1 MKKLEIG
8 ARTLKEMGADILEAW
23 HDAEAGRPVTPRQA
37 LYFANMPALLAVLT
51 PTRWAMLE
59 ALKASG
65 PVSIYA
71 LAKQL
76 QRNYSNVH
84 SDAAKLL
91 ALGLIEKNESGQILV
106 PWDEIRADFTLKAA
120 A

>member
-8 ARTLKEMGADILEAW
+8 TKSLKQMGTDVLEAW
-23 HDAEAGRPVTPRQA
+23 KDAEAGQSVTPRQA
-37 LYFANMPALLAVLT
+37 LYFANMPQLLAALT

-59 ALKASG
+59 ALKACG
-65 PVSIYA
+65 PVTLYA
-71 LAKQL
+71 LAKRL
-76 QRNYSNVH
+76 ERNYSNVH

-91 ALGLIEKNESGQILV
+91 ALGLVERDSSGKVFV
-106 PWDEIRADFTLKAA
+106 PWDEIHADFTLKAA